1 MGKWVSHPIG
11 ICFRNYVGFR
21 NLLSIRHRFRTASQK
36 IPVYSNSGFSN
47 AKSQMW
53 DSFLIFLS
61 KNPFTVSL
69 LPLIL
74 SAIFLYFGRKSLKY
88 KMLSAALLVLGISI
102 GSVLHFRWDSFSIH
116 FCKVGTE
123 SFDKNK
129 ILFIGDSI
137 TAEGIRPRGFI
148 TKLESLLQVETET
161 ICAKGATSV
170 QIISLV
176 ESNTLNFRPDYIIAQ
191 SGINDLM
198 SGVSEKETKN
208 AQNKLLESIHSTFP
222 SAIVFFIPIHPL
234 YKEKP
239 YFIMSKHP
247 SPNSNIISWWRN
259 PITFGEN
266 YLIED
271 GIHLNASGNT
281 KLAKALAQKLL
292 FLTS

>member
-1 MGKWVSHPIG
+1 M
-11 ICFRNYVGFR
+11 
-21 NLLSIRHRFRTASQK
+21 
-36 IPVYSNSGFSN
+36 
-47 AKSQMW
+47 
-53 DSFLIFLS
+53 
-61 KNPFTVSL
+61 VSL
-69 LPLIL
+69 LPVVL
-74 SAIFLYFGRKSLKY
+74 SAIFLYLGRKLLKY
-88 KMLSAALLVLGISI
+88 QIPGAILLIAGIGI

-116 FCKVGTE
+116 FSKIDNE
-123 SFDKNK
+123 NFERNK

-137 TAEGIRPRGFI
+137 TAEGTRPRGFI

-170 QIISLV
+170 QIISLL

-191 SGINDLM
+191 SGINDLIN
-198 SGVSEKETKN
+198 GVSEKETKN
-208 AQNKLLESIHSTFP
+208 AQNKLLESIRSTFP
-222 SAIVFFIPIHPL
+222 SAIVLFIPIHPFF
-234 YKEKP
+234 KEKP
-239 YFIMSKHP
+239 YFFMSKHP

-259 PITFGEN
+259 PITFAEN

>member
-1 MGKWVSHPIG
+1 
-11 ICFRNYVGFR
+11 
-21 NLLSIRHRFRTASQK
+21 
-36 IPVYSNSGFSN
+36 
-47 AKSQMW
+47 MW

-88 KMLSAALLVLGISI
+88 KILSATLLIVGISI

-116 FCKVGTE
+116 FWE
-123 SFDKNK
+123 IQDQRASLNEK
-129 ILFIGDSI
+129 ILFVGDSI
-137 TAEGIRPRGFI
+137 TCEGSRPRGFI
-148 TKLESLLQVETET
+148 TKLESFLQAETET

-198 SGVSEKETKN
+198 SGVSEKETKI

-222 SAIVFFIPIHPL
+222 SAIVLFIPIHPFF
-234 YKEKP
+234 KEKNFFVP
-239 YFIMSKHP
+239 SNRPSSK
-247 SPNSNIISWWRN
+247 IQLFSWWEN
-259 PITFGEN
+259 PKKFAQD
-266 YLIED
+266 YLVKD
-271 GIHLNASGNT
+271 GIHLNAQGHTLLGQN
-281 KLAKALAQKLL
+281 LAHQ
-292 FLTS
+292 LTVNI